1 MSTQH
6 LHILVIESDQEE
18 IRRIEWALSSAR
30 GAVEAVWGLFE
41 ITPAATLTEALT
53 LVRASQESGVA
64 GQSRSQGSGGRNHES
79 GETHLASCL
88 ATAEANCTPV
98 FDAALLSL
106 RLADSEGVSTLIK
119 LLAAAPH
126 LPVVVL
132 ADEDDQT
139 AMALIHEGAQD
150 YLLRSERSPRLLTR
164 TLRAS
169 IQRKRAELA
178 VAESRLGII
187 WRLAKAAE
195 YRDEETGN
203 HVVRVGCYSKLIAES
218 LGLDHEFV
226 GQVFLTA
233 PLHDIGKIGI
243 PDAILRKPG
252 PLTKEEWTVMRQH
265 CQIGAEIL
273 RDDAKA
279 MEIYRSW
286 HGLPDELEQDDPLRE
301 MACRIALTHHERWDG
316 TGYPA
321 GLDRERIPLE
331 GRIVALCDVFD
342 ALVSER
348 PYKKAY
354 SEEQALEIL
363 RDGSGRHFDPLI
375 VTAFEASLPQVRQ
388 VRQRFS
394 DISHDTK
401 AQPADEGWLGRSMS
415 VERN

>member
-1 MSTQH
+1 
-6 LHILVIESDQEE
+6 LRPPL
-18 IRRIEWALSSAR
+18 
-30 GAVEAVWGLFE
+30 
-41 ITPAATLTEALT
+41 
-53 LVRASQESGVA
+53 A
-64 GQSRSQGSGGRNHES
+64 G
-79 GETHLASCL
+79 
-88 ATAEANCTPV
+88 
-98 FDAALLSL
+98 FDAALVSL
-106 RLADSEGVSTLIK
+106 RLADSDGVSTLIK

-139 AMALIHEGAQD
+139 AMALIYEGAQD
-150 YLLRSERSPRLLTR
+150 YLLSSERSPRLLTR

-203 HVVRVGCYSKLIAES
+203 HVVRVGCYSKLIAEA
-218 LGLDHEFV
+218 LGKDREFIE
-226 GQVFLTA
+226 QVFLTA

-273 RDDAKA
+273 SDDAKA
-279 MEIYRSW
+279 MTIYRSW
-286 HGLPDELEQDDPLRE
+286 HGLRDELEDDDPLRE

-316 TGYPA
+316 AGYPA
-321 GLDRERIPLE
+321 GLDGERIPLE

-348 PYKKAY
+348 PYKEAF
-354 SEEQALEIL
+354 SEDQALSIL
-363 RDGSGRHFDPLI
+363 RDGAGRHFDPTI
-375 VTAFEASLPQVRQ
+375 VSAFEASLPQIRQ
-388 VRQRFS
+388 VRQRF
-394 DISHDTK
+394 
-401 AQPADEGWLGRSMS
+401 ADATHAAAC
-415 VERN
+415 V